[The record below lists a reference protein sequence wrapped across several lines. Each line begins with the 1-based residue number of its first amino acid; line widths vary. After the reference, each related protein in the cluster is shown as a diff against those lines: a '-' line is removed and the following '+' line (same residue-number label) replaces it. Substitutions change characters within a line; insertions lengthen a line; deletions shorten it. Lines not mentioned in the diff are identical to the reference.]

1 MDAVNATAIAL
12 TDSSVQRS
20 ALGETIPVEG
30 AASKAWTCSSK
41 TPSSFSSGIPERWLT
56 GFGQGLFLKKRI
68 SIQSKAWDPSLTPRS
83 STL

>member
-20 ALGETIPVEG
+20 APGETITVEG

-41 TPSSFSSGIPERWLT
+41 TPPSFSSGIPERWQT
-56 GFGQGLFLKKRI
+56 GFGKGLFFKKRI
-68 SIQSKAWDPSLTPRS
+68 AIRSKAWDPSLTPRS